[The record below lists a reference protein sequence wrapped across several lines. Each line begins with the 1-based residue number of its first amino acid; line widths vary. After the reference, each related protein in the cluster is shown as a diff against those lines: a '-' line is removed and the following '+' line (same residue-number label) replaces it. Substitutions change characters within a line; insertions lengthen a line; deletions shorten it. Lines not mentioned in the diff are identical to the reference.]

1 MAIELA
7 VALGV
12 LAARTAVAQ
21 LIQGQ
26 AMDNAAWAGVATQV
40 VDVLVSTSTR
50 QESGFQQLG
59 QGVAELGRRVD
70 EVGKAVGEIPARE
83 FEEYMAA
90 GRRYVRDLPDVWRSE
105 RDRRELI
112 RDARREFVHAFGIA
126 DHMKSPER
134 QAVADVAIAGCWLWV
149 PSLPDVKKTI
159 GAARQIL
166 EREMLYG
173 TTMPTKSYADVLY
186 LCKRYGEQLAIAGKP
201 ILPATQGRPPTG
213 GARLAV
219 RVKYGDPVVCAG
231 VEMRVEELPPLA
243 EAPPRP
249 ARPNP
254 LPPARFPR
262 SPQTPPLFPR
272 NPQTPPLFPRNRQP
286 PGRFQRNPQRFTGF
300 PLNPQPS
307 AWDLGT
313 PGAPPAPPPPRKR
326 VRVRVRNN
334 RAEWIAVSMTADA
347 VIVQLPGAGNTL
359 PTENRV
365 KPRTAKTFDLTRPRT
380 ALGSPAVAA
389 SRFLVLPSLPSLPT
403 IGFVL
408 P

>member
-1 MAIELA
+1 MGIELA

-12 LAARTAVAQ
+12 LAARTTVAQ

-26 AMDNAAWAGVATQV
+26 AMDNAAWAGVASQV

-50 QESGFQQLG
+50 QESGLQQLG
-59 QGVAELGRRVD
+59 GMVTELNVKVDRLGEVVAG
-70 EVGKAVGEIPARE
+70 IPGRE

-90 GRRYVRDLPDVWRSE
+90 GRRYVRDLPDVWRSD

-112 RDARREFVHAFGIA
+112 RDARREFVHAFAIA
-126 DHMKSPER
+126 EHMKSPER

-149 PSLPDVKKTI
+149 PSMNDVKKTI

-166 EREMLYG
+166 EKEMLYG
-173 TTMPTKSYADVLY
+173 TTLPTKSYADVLY
-186 LCKRYGEQLAIAGKP
+186 LCKRYGEQPAIAAKP
-201 ILPATQGRPPTG
+201 IAPERPGRPPTA

-219 RVKYGDPVVCAG
+219 RMDYGRPVVCAG
-231 VEMRVEELPPLA
+231 VEVRVEELPPVA
-243 EAPPRP
+243 DGPPRP
-249 ARPNP
+249 ARPSTPNP
-254 LPPARFPR
+254 SAPMPGRFARNPQPAPLLPPRWTIPDRTQRPARFPR
-262 SPQTPPLFPR
+262 
-272 NPQTPPLFPRNRQP
+272 NRQTWS
-286 PGRFQRNPQRFTGF
+286 RD
-300 PLNPQPS
+300 L
-307 AWDLGT
+307 DLGI
-313 PGAPPAPPPPRKR
+313 PQAPPAPPPPRKR
-326 VRVRVRNN
+326 VRVHVRNN
-334 RAEWIAVSMTADA
+334 RAEWIAISMTADA

-365 KPRTAKTFDLTRPRT
+365 KPRTAKTFDLTRPRA
-380 ALGSPAVAA
+380 ALSSPTPAA

>member
-26 AMDNAAWAGVATQV
+26 GMDNAAWAGVATQV

-50 QESGFQQLG
+50 QESGFRQLG
-59 QGVAELGRRVD
+59 QKFDALGQKVD
-70 EVGKAVGEIPARE
+70 VVGQQVRDIPGRE

-126 DHMKSPER
+126 EHMKSPER

-166 EREMLYG
+166 EKEMLYG
-173 TTMPTKSYADVLY
+173 TTLPTKSYADVLY
-186 LCKRYGEQLAIAGKP
+186 LCKRYGEQPAIAAKP
-201 ILPATQGRPPTG
+201 IAPERQGRPPTD

-219 RVKYGDPVVCAG
+219 RVNYGRPVVCAG
-231 VEMRVEELPPLA
+231 VEVRVEELAPVA
-243 EAPPRP
+243 DEPPRP
-249 ARPNP
+249 ARPSTPNP
-254 LPPARFPR
+254 SPPLRGRFARNPQPSPLIGPRWTIPDNAQRPARFPR
-262 SPQTPPLFPR
+262 DRQTW
-272 NPQTPPLFPRNRQP
+272 T
-286 PGRFQRNPQRFTGF
+286 
-300 PLNPQPS
+300 
-307 AWDLGT
+307 WDLGT
-313 PGAPPAPPPPRKR
+313 PRAPAPAPPPPRKR
-326 VRVRVRNN
+326 VRVRVRNA

-365 KPRTAKTFDLTRPRT
+365 KPRTAKTFDLTRPRA
-380 ALGSPAVAA
+380 ALNSPALAF
-389 SRFLVLPSLPSLPT
+389 SRIQEAVPGLPA